1 MKNQNEKISS
11 CIQQALGAIKNNP
24 SKDYNEVKACLKN
37 ALNHLN
43 KLQQKQSQK
52 NKNRTNQFEQWWGN
66 VQSGVANS
74 SFSNMSKEAHV
85 NSLNQLNNL
94 INIEKNKIDEIEKT
108 QFENKTR
115 PDSEH
120 LLTE

>member
-11 CIQQALGAIKNNP
+11 CIQQALGAIKNSP

-43 KLQQKQSQK
+43 KTQQKQNQK
-52 NKNRTNQFEQWWGN
+52 TKNRTNQFEQWWGN

-74 SFSNMSKEAHV
+74 SFSNTSKEAHI
-85 NSLNQLNNL
+85 NSLNQINNL
-94 INIEKNKIDEIEKT
+94 INIEKNKIDEIENAR
-108 QFENKTR
+108 FENKTNS
-115 PDSEH
+115 DDEH
-120 LLTE
+120 LLSE